1 VDTPIL
7 RLSKAAL
14 ANVAS
19 KDTTRDNLR
28 VMHLENGGAVS
39 TDGHRLIKMPFEG
52 SHLLTNGESFD
63 IPIDAIE
70 AARKALKKS
79 DAMEIDLD
87 ATRAN
92 GSVSISAGPVS
103 LKPAKPETEF
113 PKWQQV
119 IPSDRAPF
127 RVGVNP
133 AYLAE
138 LSEILGNWSR
148 EHTKGSACSIA
159 LEFQEK
165 DGGIDE
171 FAPIRI
177 VARRIGLTGQD
188 EEALAVLMPNKVHPR

>member
-1 VDTPIL
+1 MDTPIL

-103 LKPAKPETEF
+103 LKPA
-113 PKWQQV
+113 
-119 IPSDRAPF
+119 
-127 RVGVNP
+127 
-133 AYLAE
+133 
-138 LSEILGNWSR
+138 
-148 EHTKGSACSIA
+148 
-159 LEFQEK
+159 
-165 DGGIDE
+165 
-171 FAPIRI
+171 
-177 VARRIGLTGQD
+177 
-188 EEALAVLMPNKVHPR
+188 